1 MEKEY
6 KRIKDSLE
14 ENRKRIIELNKN
26 KAIERIKRRWING
39 GTKNR
44 KTT

>member
-14 ENRKRIIELNKN
+14 ENRKRMIELNKN
-26 KAIERIKRRWING
+26 KAIERIKRR
-39 GTKNR
+39 
-44 KTT
+44 